1 MRGSTANGIFSRQ
14 NGWAMAIM
22 AIMTTAMDGMGSE
35 SGKLCNYTAARVVN
49 LTPLSLLL
57 DAWWRV
63 R

>member
-1 MRGSTANGIFSRQ
+1 VRGSTANGIFSRQ
-14 NGWAMAIM
+14 NGWAM

-49 LTPLSLLL
+49 LTPLSLFL